1 MPTMTRTVRIA
12 LFALLTSLPAATALA
27 QPTAGGSDTDSPALI
42 AILIVFCALVVG
54 LLAHT
59 AHRMAKL
66 N

>member
-1 MPTMTRTVRIA
+1 MPTITRTIRIA
-12 LFALLTSLPAATALA
+12 LMALLTSLPAATALA
-27 QPTAGGSDTDSPALI
+27 QSAAGASDTDNPSLTVV
-42 AILIVFCALVVG
+42 LVVFCLLVVG

>member
-1 MPTMTRTVRIA
+1 MHTISRLVRIA
-12 LFALLTSLPAATALA
+12 LFTLLTSMSAATALA
-27 QPTAGGSDTDSPALI
+27 QPAAGSSDTDSPALL
-42 AILIVFCALVVG
+42 AILIVFCLLVVG